1 MTTKDYLNQINRLN
15 RMINNKISE
24 ISQLRELAYSVS
36 AIKNEEKVQ
45 TSLKPDSIGCTIVK
59 LEEMEKDID
68 RTIDE
73 YRDKKCKIISQIDGM
88 EDENYYN
95 ILFSRYIEEKS
106 FELIATE
113 MSFSYRNITRLH
125 GKALKA
131 FELKYGETYLRLS

>member
-36 AIKNEEKVQ
+36 SIKNEEKVQ
-45 TSLKPDSIGCTIVK
+45 TSIKPDSIGCTIAK

-95 ILFSRYIEEKS
+95 ILFSRYIEKKS

-131 FELKYGETYLRLS
+131 FELKYGETYLKLS

>member
-36 AIKNEEKVQ
+36 SIQNEEKVQ
-45 TSLKPDSIGCTIVK
+45 TSIKPDSIGCTIAK
-59 LEEMEKDID
+59 LEEMEKAID
-68 RTIDE
+68 RNIDE

-95 ILFSRYIEEKS
+95 ILFSRYIEKKS

-131 FELKYGETYLRLS
+131 FELKYGETYLKLS

>member
-95 ILFSRYIEEKS
+95 ILFSRYIEKKS

-131 FELKYGETYLRLS
+131 FELKYGETYLKLS

>member
-36 AIKNEEKVQ
+36 SIKNEEKVQ

-95 ILFSRYIEEKS
+95 ILFSRYIEKKS

-131 FELKYGETYLRLS
+131 FELKYGETYLKLS

>member
-1 MTTKDYLNQINRLN
+1 
-15 RMINNKISE
+15 
-24 ISQLRELAYSVS
+24 
-36 AIKNEEKVQ
+36 
-45 TSLKPDSIGCTIVK
+45 
-59 LEEMEKDID
+59 MEKDID

-95 ILFSRYIEEKS
+95 ILFSRYIEKKS

-131 FELKYGETYLRLS
+131 FELKYGETYLKLS

>member
-36 AIKNEEKVQ
+36 SIKNEEKVQ
-45 TSLKPDSIGCTIVK
+45 TSLKPDSIGCTIAK

-95 ILFSRYIEEKS
+95 ILFSRYIEKKS

-131 FELKYGETYLRLS
+131 FELKYGETYLKLS